1 MSRSLNRSWLASVI
15 AAQCVMMSAQSMAA
29 QPSLA
34 PQHVMSLSEC
44 TDALLLDLLPPQRI
58 ASVTYLAHRSTD
70 PALAARA
77 ARVGINFGSS
87 EEVFA
92 QAPDLVLAGTYSTP
106 AARALLRQLRAPMLV
121 VPPAN
126 NFDEIRNSVRVVAS
140 ALGVAEQGEAVLS
153 QMDSKLAAVARTR
166 PARSIRVAAWNG
178 SGYVPG
184 KDSLFNA
191 VLEAAGGTNI
201 AAVSRMGYASF
212 DIEQLL
218 MAQPEVLAYGAE
230 REAPSLGAD
239 TAEHPLLRRL
249 YGSRRISY
257 PQLYVECG
265 LPESA
270 NAVQALQTELLAV
283 VNSTIQ
289 ENRSADTP

>member
-1 MSRSLNRSWLASVI
+1 MPSSALKLLAIII
-15 AAQCVMMSAQSMAA
+15 AAQWITVSAPSMAA
-29 QPSLA
+29 EPTPG

-58 ASVTYLAHRSTD
+58 ASVTYLAHRSAD
-70 PALAARA
+70 PVLAARA
-77 ARVGINFGSS
+77 ARVGSNFGSS

-106 AARALLRQLRAPMLV
+106 AARALLRQLHAPMLV
-121 VPPAN
+121 VSPAN
-126 NFDEIRNSVRVVAS
+126 NFDEIRSSVRAVAS
-140 ALGVAEQGEAVLS
+140 ALGVAERGEALLS
-153 QMDSKLAAVARTR
+153 QMDAKLAAVARTR
-166 PARSIRVAAWNG
+166 PARTIRVAAWNG
-178 SGYVPG
+178 SRYVPG

-191 VLEAAGGTNI
+191 VLEAAGGTNV
-201 AAVSRMGYASF
+201 AATSPAGYGSF

-230 REAPSLGAD
+230 QEAPALGTD
-239 TAEHPLLRRL
+239 TAEHPLLRWL
-249 YGSRRISY
+249 YASRRITY

-283 VNSTIQ
+283 VHSTIQ
-289 ENRSADTP
+289 TSQGVGAP